1 MVFLRGSAV
10 LIGAI
15 LTLAACQAG
24 QEPIGLGTDSL
35 TLAGAGNVFVC
46 HFTGHEITEE
56 DAVVFRDY
64 ATTEAPAPPGS
75 LSQCGG
81 QGGNVIEVSTQACI
95 NGHGVLPEQCLLFT
109 H

>member
-10 LIGAI
+10 VIGAI

-24 QEPIGLGTDSL
+24 EEPNVLGTDGL
-35 TLAGAGNVFVC
+35 TMAGAGSVLIC
-46 HFTGHEITEE
+46 HFSGHEVTEE
-56 DAVVFRDY
+56 GVVVFSDY

-75 LSQCGG
+75 LSICGG

-95 NGHGVLPEQCLLFT
+95 NGHGILPEQCLAAE
-109 H
+109 